1 MVRENL
7 YFITENK
14 TIYVCCCLWCFLC
27 SIEQQVV
34 LIRKGVKGKLV
45 YQSIS
50 SNDYKLCR
58 VSKNKEAD
66 VTKSLWR
73 AVSDVV
79 MEWMPGF
86 LQVALDT
93 HRVSCLQTNFWQ
105 GRMHVL
111 CWDSKVRTIMVP
123 DQQRPVVKSTCKR
136 LIRGIFEVA
145 VRGNWEAAEE
155 EINLDWINLESLPN
169 CFYDWCFGGES
180 LRFSVPAVPNGVS
193 ARRVIKQLPLD
204 V

>member
-1 MVRENL
+1 MVLNRN
-7 YFITENK
+7 
-14 TIYVCCCLWCFLC
+14 
-27 SIEQQVV
+27 
-34 LIRKGVKGKLV
+34 GAKGKLV
-45 YQSIS
+45 YQNLS
-50 SNDYKLCR
+50 SNEYKLCR
-58 VSKNKEAD
+58 VSKNEEAD

-73 AVSDVV
+73 AVSVVV
-79 MEWMPGF
+79 MEWMSGL

-93 HRVSCLQTNFWQ
+93 HKVSCLQTNLWR

-111 CWDSKVRTIMVP
+111 CWDTKVRTIMVP
-123 DQQRPVVKSTCKR
+123 VQQRPVVKSTRKR

-145 VRGNWEAAEE
+145 VRGNWEATEE

-193 ARRVIKQLPLD
+193 AWRVIKQLPLD
-204 V
+204 F

>member
-1 MVRENL
+1 MREHL

-14 TIYVCCCLWCFLC
+14 TISVCCCLWCFLC
-27 SIEQQVV
+27 SIGQKVV
-34 LIRKGVKGKLV
+34 LTRKGVKGKLV
-45 YQSIS
+45 LQSLS
-50 SNDYKLCR
+50 SDECR
-58 VSKNKEAD
+58 VSENEEAD

-73 AVSDVV
+73 AVSDLM
-79 MEWMPGF
+79 MEWTPGF

-93 HRVSCLQTNFWQ
+93 HKVSCLQTNLWR

-111 CWDSKVRTIMVP
+111 CRDTKVRTIMVP
-123 DQQRPVVKSTCKR
+123 DQQRPVVKSPRKR

-145 VRGNWEAAEE
+145 ERGNSEATEE

-193 ARRVIKQLPLD
+193 ARRVIKQLSLD
-204 V
+204 F